1 MLTACDCHSGRLSAL
16 RRDQGGTSSARAG
29 TTLTLFSPL
38 ERIGMDKMGWL
49 ADRRTRRLA
58 WLGGVFL
65 TVTAVVAV
73 FAVVVQPTSDSR
85 HPASTRPPDRAT
97 ARSSPVR
104 SPVRPVSSPPAT
116 WQVESP
122 IADLSTPLPGMPPV
136 TDPANIYADA
146 GANMLSPAVRGVP
159 YRIYVP
165 NSGGSTV
172 TVIDPATY
180 RVIGTYQTGL
190 NPQHVVPAYDMR
202 TLYVT
207 NDLGNSL
214 TPINPWTGRPG
225 RNITVD
231 DPYNM
236 YFTPDGRY
244 AIVVAEARQ
253 DLDFRDPHTFALEH
267 RIHVDCAG
275 VDHIDFAAT
284 GAYLIATCEYA
295 GRLVRIDLHTL
306 TVAGYLTLPGSAPQD
321 IKLDPAGRIFYVAD
335 KNHAGVWLIDA
346 ATFKVTGFIPTG
358 PDAHGLYPSRDARYL
373 YVTNRGNGTIT
384 LISFATRKIVTT
396 WRIPGGGSPDMGNLS
411 PDGKVFWVSGRYNN
425 VVYAISTANGHLL
438 AKIPVGSQ
446 PHGLCVWPQP
456 GRYSLGHTGITR

>member
-1 MLTACDCHSGRLSAL
+1 MGN
-16 RRDQGGTSSARAG
+16 AG
-29 TTLTLFSPL
+29 WPT
-38 ERIGMDKMGWL
+38 
-49 ADRRTRRLA
+49 DRQVRRLTWFGCLLVA
-58 WLGGVFL
+58 IA
-65 TVTAVVAV
+65 AVVAV
-73 FAVVVQPTSDSR
+73 FAVIF
-85 HPASTRPPDRAT
+85 HPASHTDASAPARAT
-97 ARSSPVR
+97 HPAPERAMPGRSASYPPV
-104 SPVRPVSSPPAT
+104 T
-116 WQVESP
+116 WQVAGP
-122 IADLSTPLPGMPPV
+122 VADLSVPLAGMPPV
-136 TDPANIYADA
+136 ADPANIYDDA
-146 GANMLSPAVRGVP
+146 GPDMFSPAVRGVP

-165 NSGGSTV
+165 DSGGSTV

-180 RVIGTYQTGL
+180 RVIGTYQSGL
-190 NPQHVVPAYDMR
+190 NPQHVVPGYDLR

-207 NDLGNSL
+207 NNQANSL
-214 TPINPWTGRPG
+214 TPINPRTGRPAG
-225 RNITVD
+225 PNIGVD

-253 DLDFRDPHTFALEH
+253 NLDFRDPHTFALRH
-267 RIHVDCAG
+267 RIHVTCAG

-284 GAYLIATCEYA
+284 GAYLIATCEFA
-295 GRLVRIDLHTL
+295 GRLVRVDLHTL
-306 TVAGYLTLPGSAPQD
+306 SVAGYLNLPGAAPQD

-411 PDGKVFWVSGRYNN
+411 PDGKVFWVSGRYDN
-425 VVYAISTANGHLL
+425 VVYGIATANGHLL
-438 AKIPVGSQ
+438 ARIPVGPQ

>member
-1 MLTACDCHSGRLSAL
+1 MGK
-16 RRDQGGTSSARAG
+16 AG
-29 TTLTLFSPL
+29 WPT
-38 ERIGMDKMGWL
+38 
-49 ADRRTRRLA
+49 DRRVRRLTWFGCLLVA
-58 WLGGVFL
+58 VG
-65 TVTAVVAV
+65 AVVAV
-73 FAVVVQPTSDSR
+73 FTVIS
-85 HPASTRPPDRAT
+85 HPASHTNTSAPARATHPAQDRAT
-97 ARSSPVR
+97 PGRSA
-104 SPVRPVSSPPAT
+104 SPPPVT
-116 WQVESP
+116 WPVAGP
-122 IADLSTPLPGMPPV
+122 VADLSVPLAGMPPV

-146 GANMLSPAVRGVP
+146 GPDMLSPAVRGVP

-172 TVIDPATY
+172 TVIDPATR
-180 RVIGTYQTGL
+180 RVIATYQSGL
-190 NPQHVVPAYDMR
+190 NPQHVVPAYDLR
-202 TLYVT
+202 TLYAT
-207 NDLGNSL
+207 NNQANSL
-214 TPINPWTGRPG
+214 TPINPRTGRPAG
-225 RNITVD
+225 RNIPVD

-253 DLDFRDPHTFALEH
+253 NLDFRDPHTFALRH

-275 VDHIDFAAT
+275 VDHVDFAAT
-284 GAYLIATCEYA
+284 GAYLIATCEFA
-295 GRLVRIDLHTL
+295 GRLVRVDLHTL
-306 TVAGYLTLPGSAPQD
+306 AVAGYLNLPGSAPQD
-321 IKLDPAGRIFYVAD
+321 IKLDPPGHIFYVAD
-335 KNHAGVWLIDA
+335 KNHGGVWLVDA
-346 ATFKVTGFIPTG
+346 ATFRLAGFVPTG

-411 PDGKVFWVSGRYNN
+411 PDGKVFWVSGRYDN

-438 AKIPVGSQ
+438 ARIPVGPQ

>member
-1 MLTACDCHSGRLSAL
+1 MGKAGR
-16 RRDQGGTSSARAG
+16 
-29 TTLTLFSPL
+29 P
-38 ERIGMDKMGWL
+38 
-49 ADRRTRRLA
+49 ADRQVRRLA
-58 WLGGVFL
+58 WSGYLLV
-65 TVTAVVAV
+65 AVVAGVAV
-73 FAVVVQPTSDSR
+73 FVVISR
-85 HPASTRPPDRAT
+85 PASQTDAPASAYSSAGATQPAAERASP
-97 ARSSPVR
+97 ARSASHPPV
-104 SPVRPVSSPPAT
+104 T
-116 WQVESP
+116 WQVAGPVS
-122 IADLSTPLPGMPPV
+122 DLSVPLAGMPPV

-146 GANMLSPAVRGVP
+146 GPDMLSPAVRGVP

-172 TVIDPATY
+172 TIIDPATY
-180 RVIGTYQTGL
+180 RVITTYGTGL
-190 NPQHVVPAYDMR
+190 NPQHVVPGYDMR

-214 TPINPWTGRPG
+214 TPINPRTGRPAG
-225 RNITVD
+225 HNNAVD

-244 AIVVAEARQ
+244 AIVVAESRQ
-253 DLDFRDPHTFALEH
+253 NLDFRDPHTFALKH
-267 RIHVDCAG
+267 RIHVNCAG

-306 TVAGYLTLPGSAPQD
+306 AVAGYLNLPGSAPQD

-346 ATFKVTGFIPTG
+346 ATFRVAGFIPTG

-384 LISFATRKIVTT
+384 VISFATRKIATT

-411 PDGKVFWVSGRYNN
+411 PDGKVFWVSGRYDN

-438 AKIPVGSQ
+438 ARIAVGSQ

>member
-1 MLTACDCHSGRLSAL
+1 MGK
-16 RRDQGGTSSARAG
+16 AG
-29 TTLTLFSPL
+29 WPT
-38 ERIGMDKMGWL
+38 
-49 ADRRTRRLA
+49 DRRVRRLTWFGCLLVA
-58 WLGGVFL
+58 AA
-65 TVTAVVAV
+65 AVVAV
-73 FAVVVQPTSDSR
+73 FAVIFYPASHTDASAPAR
-85 HPASTRPPDRAT
+85 ATHPATERAMPGRSASYPP
-97 ARSSPVR
+97 V
-104 SPVRPVSSPPAT
+104 T
-116 WQVESP
+116 WQVAGP
-122 IADLSTPLPGMPPV
+122 VADLSVPLAGMPPV
-136 TDPANIYADA
+136 ADPANIYADA
-146 GANMLSPAVRGVP
+146 GPDMFSPAVRGVP

-165 NSGGSTV
+165 DSGGSTV

-180 RVIGTYQTGL
+180 RVSGTYQSGL
-190 NPQHVVPAYDMR
+190 NPQHVVPGYDLR

-207 NDLGNSL
+207 NNQANSL
-214 TPINPWTGRPG
+214 TPINPRTGRPAG
-225 RNITVD
+225 PNIGVD

-253 DLDFRDPHTFALEH
+253 NLDFRDPHTFALRH
-267 RIHVDCAG
+267 RIHVTCAG

-284 GAYLIATCEYA
+284 GAYLIATCEFA
-295 GRLVRIDLHTL
+295 GRLVRVDLHTL
-306 TVAGYLTLPGSAPQD
+306 SVAGYLNLPGAAPQD

-384 LISFATRKIVTT
+384 LISFAARKIVTT

-411 PDGKVFWVSGRYNN
+411 PDGKVFWVSGRYDN

-438 AKIPVGSQ
+438 ARIPVGPQ

>member
-1 MLTACDCHSGRLSAL
+1 MGDTGR
-16 RRDQGGTSSARAG
+16 
-29 TTLTLFSPL
+29 P
-38 ERIGMDKMGWL
+38 
-49 ADRRTRRLA
+49 ADRQVRRLA
-58 WLGGVFL
+58 WFGGLAL
-65 TVTAVVAV
+65 TITAAVAV
-73 FAVVVQPTSDSR
+73 YAVALRPAAPRADTGSASAR
-85 HPASTRPPDRAT
+85 ASHSAAAPASQ
-97 ARSSPVR
+97 ARSSSPAR
-104 SPVRPVSSPPAT
+104 SASPAQPTPQPAAT
-116 WQVESP
+116 WPVASSV
-122 IADLSTPLPGMPPV
+122 ADLSVPLAGMPPV
-136 TDPANIYADA
+136 TDPANIYAAA
-146 GANMLSPAVRGVP
+146 GPDMLSPAVRGVP

-165 NSGGSTV
+165 DSGGSTV
-172 TVIDPATY
+172 TVIDPASY
-180 RVIGTYQTGL
+180 RVIGSYQTGL

-214 TPINPWTGRPG
+214 TPINPRTGHPAG
-225 RNITVD
+225 PNIPVD
-231 DPYNM
+231 DPYNL

-253 DLDFRDPHTFALEH
+253 NLDFRDPHTFALEH

-275 VDHIDFAAT
+275 VDHIDFAAS
-284 GAYLIATCEYA
+284 GAYLIATCELA

-306 TVAGYLTLPGSAPQD
+306 KVAGYLDLPGSSPQD
-321 IKLDPAGRIFYVAD
+321 IKLDPAGHTFYVAD

-346 ATFKVTGFIPTG
+346 ATFRPQGFIPTG

-373 YVTNRGNGTIT
+373 YVTNRGNGSIT
-384 LISFATRKIVTT
+384 VISFATKKVVTT

-411 PDGKVFWVSGRYNN
+411 PDGKVFWVSGRYDN
-425 VVYAISTANGHLL
+425 VVYAISTVTGRLL

>member
-1 MLTACDCHSGRLSAL
+1 
-16 RRDQGGTSSARAG
+16 
-29 TTLTLFSPL
+29 
-38 ERIGMDKMGWL
+38 MGWL
-49 ADRRTRRLA
+49 MGQRSRRLA
-58 WLGGVFL
+58 WLGGAVL
-65 TVTAVVAV
+65 TITAAIAV
-73 FAVVVQPTSDSR
+73 FALVSRPAPDSR
-85 HPASTRPPDRAT
+85 PSASAGTT
-97 ARSSPVR
+97 QPV
-104 SPVRPVSSPPAT
+104 PVSVSPTRSASHPTVT
-116 WQVESP
+116 WPVADP
-122 IADLSTPLPGMPPV
+122 IADLSMPLPGMPPV

-146 GANMLSPAVRGVP
+146 GANMLSPVVRGMP

-172 TVIDPATY
+172 TVIDPATL
-180 RVIGTYQTGL
+180 RITGTYQTGL
-190 NPQHVVPAYDMR
+190 NPQHVVPAYDLR

-207 NDLGNSL
+207 NDLANSL
-214 TPINPWTGRPG
+214 TPINPRTGRLAG
-225 RNITVD
+225 RNIPVD

-244 AIVVAEARQ
+244 AIVVAESRQ

-267 RIHVDCAG
+267 RIRVNCAG

-284 GAYLIATCEYA
+284 GAYLSASCEHA
-295 GRLVRIDLHTL
+295 GRLVRVDLHTL
-306 TVAGYLTLPGSAPQD
+306 RVAGYLNLPGSAPQD

-346 ATFKVTGFIPTG
+346 ATFKVAGFIPTG

-411 PDGKVFWVSGRYNN
+411 PDGKVFWVSGRYND
-425 VVYAISTANGHLL
+425 VVYAISTLTGHLL

>member
-1 MLTACDCHSGRLSAL
+1 
-16 RRDQGGTSSARAG
+16 
-29 TTLTLFSPL
+29 
-38 ERIGMDKMGWL
+38 MGWL
-49 ADRRTRRLA
+49 MGQRSRRLA
-58 WLGGVFL
+58 WLGGAVL
-65 TVTAVVAV
+65 TITAAIAV
-73 FAVVVQPTSDSR
+73 FALVSRPAPDSR
-85 HPASTRPPDRAT
+85 PSTSART
-97 ARSSPVR
+97 AQPV
-104 SPVRPVSSPPAT
+104 PVSVSPTRSASHPTVT
-116 WQVESP
+116 WPVADP
-122 IADLSTPLPGMPPV
+122 IADLSMPLPGMPPV

-146 GANMLSPAVRGVP
+146 GANMLSPVVRGMP

-172 TVIDPATY
+172 TVIDPATL
-180 RVIGTYQTGL
+180 RITGTYQTGL
-190 NPQHVVPAYDMR
+190 NPQHVVPAYDLR

-207 NDLGNSL
+207 NDLANSL
-214 TPINPWTGRPG
+214 TPINPRTGRLAG
-225 RNITVD
+225 RNIPVD

-244 AIVVAEARQ
+244 AIVVAESRQ

-267 RIHVDCAG
+267 RIRVNCAG

-284 GAYLIATCEYA
+284 GAYLIASCEHA
-295 GRLVRIDLHTL
+295 GRLVRVDLHTL
-306 TVAGYLTLPGSAPQD
+306 RVAGYLNLPGSAPQD

-346 ATFKVTGFIPTG
+346 ATFKVAGFIPTG

-411 PDGKVFWVSGRYNN
+411 PDGKVFWVSGRYND
-425 VVYAISTANGHLL
+425 VVYAISTLTGHLL